1 MPLLFHPLFYINRL
15 QIARGFDMARA
26 TSFLCQG
33 NHTLLM
39 QITGAAPAA
48 LFLLYD
54 GHARVL
60 W

>member
-1 MPLLFHPLFYINRL
+1 
-15 QIARGFDMARA
+15 MARA

-48 LFLLYD
+48 LFLFSFAFPQSLIEYRTHQQGGQTPVHPD
-54 GHARVL
+54 
-60 W
+60 

>member
-1 MPLLFHPLFYINRL
+1 
-15 QIARGFDMARA
+15 MARA

-48 LFLLYD
+48 LFLFSGVAGG
-54 GHARVL
+54 GHPGGASHGTFPWRSKGPGA
-60 W
+60 